1 MDQWLEHA
9 LLLKK
14 TGVQSPAPTSG
25 DSQPPVSLTPDQ
37 SFIGIRTH
45 LQTLSL
51 KILKHKSSFKREM
64 KTFPLIMHIIEPNI
78 IAFYRYN

>member
-14 TGVQSPAPTSG
+14 TGVQSPAPTSD
-25 DSQPPVSLTPDQ
+25 DSQPPVSLTPGQ

-45 LQTLSL
+45 LHTLSL
-51 KILKHKSSFKREM
+51 KILKHKSSLRKGNDEFS
-64 KTFPLIMHIIEPNI
+64 LNNAH
-78 IAFYRYN
+78 Y

>member
-25 DSQPPVSLTPDQ
+25 DSQPPVSLTPGR
-37 SFIGIRTH
+37 SSLGTRTH
-45 LQTLSL
+45 LHTLSL
-51 KILKHKSSFKREM
+51 KVLKHKNISLFKKGNDEL
-64 KTFPLIMHIIEPNI
+64 PLNNAH
-78 IAFYRYN
+78 Y